1 MSYPNPNP
9 NPILGHNFIA
19 LDTISYRNL
28 YIKYCPGG
36 LFEIGHYYIL
46 HIHVYRRCIWMLYT
60 CILIMHIGDIYM
72 YCDGVYGCYIYMFI
86 TYLVQ
91 IKAFLYD

>member
-1 MSYPNPNP
+1 MSYP

-36 LFEIGHYYIL
+36 LFEIGHYYVL
-46 HIHVYRRCIWMLYT
+46 HIHVYRRCIWMVYT
-60 CILIMHIGDIYM
+60 CILIICIWVLYTCMLIVYMGAIYM
-72 YCDGVYGCYIYMFI
+72 YIDCVYGCYMHVY
-86 TYLVQ
+86 
-91 IKAFLYD
+91 

>member
-9 NPILGHNFIA
+9 NPILGNNFIA
-19 LDTISYRNL
+19 QDTISYRNL

-36 LFEIGHYYIL
+36 LFEIGHYYVL
-46 HIHVYRRCIWMLYT
+46 HIHVYRR

-72 YCDGVYGCYIYMFI
+72 YCDGVYGCYIYMFS

-91 IKAFLYD
+91 IKAFLYDQYDRK